1 MKSNYFD
8 RQKGLIVGA
17 AIGCIGEII
26 IFISVYVDSHI
37 PFMVGRAVAGLHGG
51 LAMVLA
57 PGLINELSP
66 PHLRGVCGTLFS
78 LGMAFGLIFASVLG
92 LHFALGT
99 PSSWHFLFCKLSF
112 TRKVII
118 INHNCFQTVIAAGF
132 IVFHG
137 LAMVFVVESPR
148 WLVDK
153 GRNGNA
159 LKALQKL
166 RSQ

>member
-78 LGMAFGLIFASVLG
+78 ANVLG
-92 LHFALGT
+92 LQFVLGT
-99 PSSWHFLFCKLSF
+99 RSSWHFLFCKIS
-112 TRKVII
+112 I
-118 INHNCFQTVIAAGF
+118 
-132 IVFHG
+132 
-137 LAMVFVVESPR
+137 
-148 WLVDK
+148 DK
-153 GRNGNA
+153 
-159 LKALQKL
+159 
-166 RSQ
+166 